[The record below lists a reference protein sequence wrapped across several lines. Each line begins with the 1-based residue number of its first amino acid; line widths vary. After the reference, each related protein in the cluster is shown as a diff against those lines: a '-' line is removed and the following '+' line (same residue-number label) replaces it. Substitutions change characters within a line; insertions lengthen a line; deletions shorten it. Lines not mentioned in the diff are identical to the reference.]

1 MIEKNPNAME
11 NNRTSSN
18 DIVQLHHLSHL
29 KNHLPHVNTQLLKKS
44 QTQARKKR
52 KKRKRKDGSLSDSVF
67 YYFKNHSY
75 NHITT
80 DNKNGDHIIKSN
92 SNENRRRMKAR
103 SLDSSIDTNQLNHA
117 RTLRKE
123 GNQEKNLTFWI
134 FRIKSPVD
142 KQGESINVD
151 DKVKSNNY

>member
-1 MIEKNPNAME
+1 MIGVSPNAME
-11 NNRTSSN
+11 SNRTSSN

-44 QTQARKKR
+44 QSQARKKR

-92 SNENRRRMKAR
+92 SNEYRRRMKAR
-103 SLDSSIDTNQLNHA
+103 SLDSSVDTNQLNHA
-117 RTLRKE
+117 RKDS
-123 GNQEKNLTFWI
+123 NQEKNLTFWI
-134 FRIKSPVD
+134 FRIKSPID
-142 KQGESINVD
+142 KQGESMSVD
-151 DKVKSNNY
+151 DKVSFLSHT

>member
-1 MIEKNPNAME
+1 MIEVNPNAME
-11 NNRTSSN
+11 RNRTSSN
-18 DIVQLHHLSHL
+18 DIVQLHHLSHH

-44 QTQARKKR
+44 QSQARKKR

-92 SNENRRRMKAR
+92 SNENRRRLKAR

-117 RTLRKE
+117 RMLRKE
-123 GNQEKNLTFWI
+123 GNHERNVTFWI
-134 FRIKSPVD
+134 FRIRNPND
-142 KQGESINVD
+142 KQIDSMNVD
-151 DKVKSNNY
+151 DKVRT